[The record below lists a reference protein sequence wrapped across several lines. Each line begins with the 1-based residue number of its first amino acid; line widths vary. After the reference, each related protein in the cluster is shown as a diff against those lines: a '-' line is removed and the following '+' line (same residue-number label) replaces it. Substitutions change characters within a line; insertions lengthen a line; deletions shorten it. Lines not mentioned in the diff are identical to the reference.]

1 MNKTTLQNQSLSRVL
16 EEAKLQE
23 HFLFYSQ
30 MALILKGDEL
40 NESDIS
46 DLHSFQAFLIEST
59 DSVKKI
65 QNIEVY
71 EAKMAKLKQL
81 YPVHDLL
88 AKILGCL
95 VVAKEVNK
103 KLSKKLTERELELNK
118 LAADYSNLLNTINL

>member
-1 MNKTTLQNQSLSRVL
+1 MSKTTLQNQSLSRIL

-23 HFLFYSQ
+23 HFLFFSQ

-40 NESDIS
+40 NERDIS
-46 DLHSFQAFLIEST
+46 DLHAFQAFLIEST

-71 EAKMAKLKQL
+71 QAKMAKLKQL

-103 KLSKKLTERELELNK
+103 KLSQKITERELELNK
-118 LAADYSNLLNTINL
+118 LATEYSNLLNTINL